1 MDIHELAKAYMSGST
16 LEELSRLSGLS
27 RPTLTRRLRKETH
40 CVIRGPGS
48 GSHTH
53 GELGPEW
60 DDIGKV
66 PDEVLAERLKCT
78 RQNVASHRR
87 RRGIPSYRSTKRSKH
102 GRDTNPDG
110 ASDV

>member
-1 MDIHELAKAYMSGST
+1 MDIHDLAKAYIDGST

-40 CVIRGPGS
+40 CVIRGPGL
-48 GSHTH
+48 GKPKPK
-53 GELGPEW
+53 ELGPEW

-66 PDEVLAERLKCT
+66 PDEELAERLACT
-78 RQNVASHRR
+78 RQNVASHRK
-87 RRGIPSYRSTKRSKH
+87 RRGIPSYRSTKRSRH
-102 GRDTNPDG
+102 GRDSNPDG